1 MMWIAVAGGGALGCL
16 ARYGLSEWIYGWA
29 GKTFPYGILA
39 ANVLG
44 SLIIG
49 FAAVLLLH
57 HVTSEWLRGAIIIGF
72 LGGFTTFSSFS
83 LDTVTMLQ
91 EGFIGKALL
100 YVLLS
105 VVLCLMATALG
116 WWLGGLTR

>member
-1 MMWIAVAGGGALGCL
+1 MMWIAVASGGALGCL
-16 ARYGLSEWIYGWA
+16 TRYGLSEWVYAWA

-49 FAAVLLLH
+49 FVAVLLMQ

-91 EGFIGKALL
+91 EGLVMKAFV

-105 VVLCLMATALG
+105 VILCLLATALG
-116 WWLGGLTR
+116 WWLGGLMR